1 VRRLYDSLD
10 EDVVNDVLTSLRVRS
25 TVYCQSELRAPWG
38 FAVRAREVSA
48 FHVVMDGTCWLEVDD
63 LAEPVRLDPGDLV
76 LLMTGRGHR
85 MRDAPASEIEWL
97 DDILA
102 RAPKQRSSLRYG
114 GSGPRTEL
122 LCGGFM
128 VEGAQAN
135 PLVLAMPPLLRL
147 EGEDQ
152 TTVAWREALLEVLH
166 VEVRQPRPGTDAI
179 LSRLADL
186 LLTQAIRAY
195 LLSLADADQPQ
206 VGAMRDPRIAK
217 AIRLVHAD
225 PARSWAVEELA
236 SEVAMSRSAF
246 AERFRQLTGEPP
258 MRYVT
263 RCRLAR
269 AASFLAQDRSTLFEV
284 ARRTGFASEASF
296 TRAFSRAFGMAPGAY
311 RRRLRE
317 PGHATPRRRS
327 GSDDAAS
334 IRRAIGPPV
343 ASSARTTMSQ
353 PVGRWMESG
362 NDCCASVRDPQVR
375 WRR

>member
-1 VRRLYDSLD
+1 
-10 EDVVNDVLTSLRVRS
+10 
-25 TVYCQSELRAPWG
+25 
-38 FAVRAREVSA
+38 
-48 FHVVMDGTCWLEVDD
+48 MD
-63 LAEPVRLDPGDLV
+63 
-76 LLMTGRGHR
+76 
-85 MRDAPASEIEWL
+85 
-97 DDILA
+97 
-102 RAPKQRSSLRYG
+102 
-114 GSGPRTEL
+114 
-122 LCGGFM
+122 CGGFM

-135 PLVLAMPPLLRL
+135 PLVLAMPPLLRHG
-147 EGEDQ
+147 GEDP

-166 VEVRQPRPGTDAI
+166 LEIRQPRPGTDAI
-179 LSRLADL
+179 LARLADL
-186 LLTQAIRAY
+186 LLTEAIRAY

-263 RCRLAR
+263 GEPPMRYVTRCRLAR

-317 PGHATPRRRS
+317 PVAPQPGDALGATTPRQSDAQLPGSPRR
-327 GSDDAAS
+327 GEGA
-334 IRRAIGPPV
+334 
-343 ASSARTTMSQ
+343 
-353 PVGRWMESG
+353 
-362 NDCCASVRDPQVR
+362 
-375 WRR
+375 

>member
-48 FHVVMDGTCWLEVDD
+48 FHLVIDGNCWLEVDD
-63 LAEPVRLDPGDLV
+63 LAEPVRLDRGDLV

-85 MRDAPASEIEWL
+85 MRDAPTSEIEWL

-128 VEGAQAN
+128 VEGAQVN
-135 PLVLAMPPLLRL
+135 PLVLAMPPLLRRG
-147 EGEDQ
+147 GEDP
-152 TTVAWREALLEVLH
+152 TTVAWREALLEVLRI
-166 VEVRQPRPGTDAI
+166 EVRQPRPGTDAV
-179 LSRLADL
+179 LARLADL

-225 PARSWAVEELA
+225 PAHSWAVEDLA

-269 AASFLAQDRSTLFEV
+269 AASFLAQERSTLFEV

-317 PGHATPRRRS
+317 PVAPQLGDAPGTTAQRQSDAQLPGSPRR
-327 GSDDAAS
+327 GEGA
-334 IRRAIGPPV
+334 
-343 ASSARTTMSQ
+343 
-353 PVGRWMESG
+353 
-362 NDCCASVRDPQVR
+362 
-375 WRR
+375 

>member
-1 VRRLYDSLD
+1 
-10 EDVVNDVLTSLRVRS
+10 
-25 TVYCQSELRAPWG
+25 
-38 FAVRAREVSA
+38 
-48 FHVVMDGTCWLEVDD
+48 
-63 LAEPVRLDPGDLV
+63 
-76 LLMTGRGHR
+76 
-85 MRDAPASEIEWL
+85 
-97 DDILA
+97 
-102 RAPKQRSSLRYG
+102 
-114 GSGPRTEL
+114 
-122 LCGGFM
+122 M

-135 PLVLAMPPLLRL
+135 PLVLAMPPLLRHG
-147 EGEDQ
+147 GEDP

-166 VEVRQPRPGTDAI
+166 LEIRQPRPGTDAI
-179 LSRLADL
+179 LARLADL
-186 LLTQAIRAY
+186 LLTEAIRAY

-296 TRAFSRAFGMAPGAY
+296 TRRSPVPSAWPPGHIAAGSVSRSRHSPATLWE
-311 RRRLRE
+311 RRRRVNPTRNCLGLRAAARE
-317 PGHATPRRRS
+317 PEPHRL
-327 GSDDAAS
+327 
-334 IRRAIGPPV
+334 
-343 ASSARTTMSQ
+343 
-353 PVGRWMESG
+353 
-362 NDCCASVRDPQVR
+362 
-375 WRR
+375 